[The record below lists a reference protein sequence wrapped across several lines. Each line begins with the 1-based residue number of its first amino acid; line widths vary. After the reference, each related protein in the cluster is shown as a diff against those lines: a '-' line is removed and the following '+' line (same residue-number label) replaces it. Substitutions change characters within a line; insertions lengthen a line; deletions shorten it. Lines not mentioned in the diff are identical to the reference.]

1 MAGLRDALEWPEG
14 RFDERTELRGHQNWD
29 SAGVMSTMMFIDERL
44 GRTVEAKALGSVET
58 VDDVVALISD
68 ALEPG

>member
-1 MAGLRDALEWPEG
+1 MTGLRDALEWPDG
-14 RFDERTELRGHQNWD
+14 TFDERTELRGHQNWD

-44 GRTVEAKALGSVET
+44 GRTVEAKSLESVKT